1 MKEGLL
7 YFDDQKTKTT
17 TEAVLS
23 QAADAYRRKFGANP
37 DTVHIHPDQMNG
49 AGPYVEGLGVWVW
62 PKDTVDQYHYF
73 VGVERREEHD

>member
-7 YFDDQKTKTT
+7 WFDDQKTETT

-23 QAADAYRRKFGANP
+23 QAADAYQRKFGANP

-49 AGPYVEGLGVWVW
+49 AGPYVEDPGVWVW
-62 PKDTVDQYHYF
+62 PKDNVLPYHYF
-73 VGVERREEHD
+73 IGIERSEER